1 MRRRLLF
8 AYLLMLAAVLV
19 AVAVPYATSTA
30 TRDTQAVFIDQLND
44 TARFASLAE
53 PALRSGETVMLAAE
67 LTRYDELYT
76 VGAAVLDINREVITA
91 SREEL
96 PLSDDAVQTKIDA
109 GLSGERSGIDQVV
122 WPWEREPLVL
132 VEPVGRGGEV
142 IGVALTVAD
151 TEELRAQILRQWSL
165 LATIAV
171 VALGLATLA
180 AVGLARWTLRPV
192 HDLDSVAHDISAGTL
207 DARVPEDE
215 GPAELRR
222 LASSFNTMADTVT
235 GALTRQ
241 RAFVSHASHQ
251 LRTPL
256 GVLRLRLENLVDHL
270 RPSGEREHRLAM
282 AETARLAGILSGLL
296 ALARAEGTELD
307 LAAVD
312 LDAVVQER
320 VTAWE
325 PMTAT
330 HNVRLL
336 RAGGADAL
344 VLAAPEAL
352 EQVLDALIDNALKFG
367 SPDGE
372 ITIGTALSD
381 DGRAEIHVTDDGPGL
396 DEEERAHA
404 TERFWR
410 SPAHQNTPGSGL
422 GLAIVHELISAC
434 GGDLALL
441 HAEPHGLDARI
452 RLRISPTG
460 PPGNTESPLHAALP
474 DTSRRPPE
482 GSADGP
488 PDAPVPVRPGR

>member
-67 LTRYDELYT
+67 LTRYDELYG
-76 VGAAVLDINREVITA
+76 VGAAVLDINREIITT
-91 SREEL
+91 SRAAL
-96 PLSDDAVQTKIDA
+96 PLGDDAVQAKIDA

-142 IGVALTVAD
+142 IGVALTVAE
-151 TEELRAQILRQWSL
+151 TEDLRAQIIGQWSL
-165 LATIAV
+165 LATIGV
-171 VALGLATLA
+171 VAMGLATLA

-192 HDLDSVAHDISAGTL
+192 HDLDTVAHDISAGTL
-207 DARVPEDE
+207 DARVPENE
-215 GPAELRR
+215 GPTELRR
-222 LASSFNTMADTVT
+222 LAGSFNTMADTVT

-256 GVLRLRLENLVDHL
+256 GVLRLRLENLVEHL
-270 RPSGEREHRLAM
+270 RPSGDREHRLAV

-296 ALARAEGTELD
+296 ALARAEGAELD
-307 LAAVD
+307 LVAVD
-312 LDAVVQER
+312 LDTVVQDR

-325 PMTAT
+325 PMAGAKDI
-330 HNVRLL
+330 RLN
-336 RAGGADAL
+336 RTGSVGVP

-352 EQVLDALIDNALKFG
+352 EQALDALIDNALKFG
-367 SPDGE
+367 APGGE
-372 ITIGTALSD
+372 VTVLTVLSD
-381 DGRAEIHVTDDGPGL
+381 DGRAEIRVADDGPGL
-396 DEEERAHA
+396 SDDERAHA
-404 TERFWR
+404 VERFWR
-410 SPAHQNTPGSGL
+410 SPAHQNAPGSGL

-434 GGDLALL
+434 GGDFTLL
-441 HAEPHGLDARI
+441 PAEPHGLDARI
-452 RLRISPTG
+452 RIRLSDLG
-460 PPGNTESPLHAALP
+460 PGQVRETHEGAQDQPDLAA
-474 DTSRRPPE
+474 R
-482 GSADGP
+482 
-488 PDAPVPVRPGR
+488 